1 MQRVLP
7 YQVTN
12 RIKSFFINGKRTT
25 EEVSNFRKYIDANKA
40 VMDIV
45 NAVLL
50 VEGCTRSSI
59 KVKDIVT
66 WATVLDAME
75 KRSPLLTSSIVYR
88 GISCVRRMDA
98 DESDA
103 QKFLKLLWE
112 QTKEAEVVLDE
123 SDICPAIY
131 SMQTLNANSPIT
143 KNFLKFFAE
152 ALDLSTETFPSKVRV
167 RNRISQGTLFLKQF
181 FNPVSRFYSRFTVP
195 QCTDHF

>member
-1 MQRVLP
+1 VQGKRLRNVNINKIHCMQLC
-7 YQVTN
+7 QVTN
-12 RIKSFFINGKRTT
+12 RIKSFFINGKRSS
-25 EEVSNFRKYIDANKA
+25 EEVSNFRKYIDANKS

-59 KVKDIVT
+59 KVKDILS
-66 WATVLDAME
+66 WETVLDSME

-98 DESDA
+98 NESDA
-103 QKFLKLLWE
+103 QKFLKSLWE
-112 QTKEAEVVLDE
+112 QTKEAEVILDE

-152 ALDLSTETFPSKVRV
+152 ALDLSTETFPSKVKYE
-167 RNRISQGTLFLKQF
+167 I
-181 FNPVSRFYSRFTVP
+181 
-195 QCTDHF
+195 